1 VPLLGSVPL
10 QPQLAELADAGQ
22 PVIVAQPESP
32 AAVALRGVAEELQQ
46 RTSGRTV
53 ALPILRG

>member
-1 VPLLGSVPL
+1 VPLLGSIPL
-10 QPQLAELADAGQ
+10 QPQLADLADAGR

-32 AAVALRGVAEELQQ
+32 ASAALRGVAEELQQ
-46 RTSGRTV
+46 RTAGRTV